1 MFGNSLKKV
10 NPFDVSCNSIAHV
23 EEDNS
28 IIHLTYVKVPLTLE
42 VRKRQH
48 EEQLR
53 EKYNIPKVKSGIL
66 L

>member
-1 MFGNSLKKV
+1 MFGNLLTKV
-10 NPFDVSCNSIAHV
+10 NPFDVSFSSITHV

-42 VRKRQH
+42 LRERQH

>member
-1 MFGNSLKKV
+1 MFGNS
-10 NPFDVSCNSIAHV
+10 FDISFTSITHV
-23 EEDNS
+23 EEDSS